1 MGSVSSISKDKGAMS
16 ERRRHT
22 RYAGD
27 GLMVWVEGRIYPAI
41 DISLGGVRLSGGHP
55 VRRGAVVDLKLIP
68 CHGEVM
74 MLGLAAIAQ
83 GQVLAAGP
91 SGIRLAFI
99 SPRYSLARTVVHHAR
114 HQHLNAMFSPP
125 VG

>member
-1 MGSVSSISKDKGAMS
+1 MGSVSGISKDKGAMS
-16 ERRRHT
+16 ERRLYT

-27 GLMVWVEGRIYPAI
+27 GLMVWVDGRIYPAI
-41 DISLGGVRLSGGHP
+41 DVSLGGVRLSGGHP

-74 MLGLAAIAQ
+74 MLGLAATVQ

-91 SGIRLAFI
+91 SGTRLAFV
-99 SPRYSLARTVVHHAR
+99 SPRYSLAKTVVR
-114 HQHLNAMFSPP
+114 HSRLQHLDGVFSQP

>member
-1 MGSVSSISKDKGAMS
+1 MGSVSSISKDKGAMG

-83 GQVLAAGP
+83 GQVLAAGS